1 MIEFDA
7 KRKIFHLHNDNFSYY
22 FCINKLGYL
31 IHLYSGKYIKDIDI
45 ERLTERYA
53 ERFAY
58 LDNNEE
64 VCDES
69 YYFALQASNFECAP
83 HLTGDKRGSAFII
96 KNKDGSTLTDFRYFS
111 HKIIEGKEPLKN
123 LPHARIEDDKNVE
136 TLMVTLKDIR
146 SNVYVTLFYSIF
158 DSINVLLRNCRVFN
172 EENDDIYLEK
182 ASSLELDLFAEDYTL
197 LSTHGTWS
205 MDRLLEETPINH
217 NKIIVGDTHGAR
229 GFYHNPSIMI
239 KENDATLNAGNVY
252 GLSLI
257 YSGNFAFEVGQDDL
271 NQTRIIAGIH
281 PESFEFKLE
290 KGEEFITP
298 ECVVAFSDKGING
311 VTQALHD
318 FARNYIIPKKF
329 VYKERPILIN
339 SWEAYYFDFDTNK
352 IKKLIDEA
360 KDLGIEMVVLDDG
373 WFGLRNSDAT
383 SLGDWDVNLEK
394 IDLKEVIDYAHENKM
409 KFGLWI
415 EPEMISPNSEL
426 YKNHPEYALY
436 NRDIKPT
443 LYRHQLVLDFTN
455 PKIVDEVFEKLK
467 NIFDNFEI
475 DYCKW
480 DFNRYLSEIGSTFLG
495 KEREGEIY
503 HRFILGTYSLLDK
516 FTKRYPNVLLETCAS
531 GGGRFD
537 LGMLYYS
544 PQIWASDETD
554 PNARIEIQYATNLFY
569 PLSTIGAHV
578 SARPFSTY
586 QDKAIIAA
594 FGTFGYELDPVKL
607 KEDDKK
613 QIREINNLVKTWHH
627 IVTIGDYYTLKD
639 PTKSNY
645 ASWMCVTKNK
655 KEALVFHYNFRREP
669 TRARY
674 IKLLGLKED
683 QYYFNSLTNKI
694 YRGDF
699 YMNVGLNI
707 SCPLDEGKAMM
718 FVIKAVSAIEKAIYE
733 KMNSGKETK
742 RDRIL

>member
-7 KRKIFHLHNDNFSYY
+7 KTKIFHLHNEEFSYY

-31 IHLYSGKYIKDIDI
+31 IHLYSGKYIKSIDI

-53 ERFAY
+53 ERYAY
-58 LDNNEE
+58 LENNKE

-83 HLTGDKRGSAFII
+83 HLTGDKRGAPIII
-96 KNKDGSTLTDFRYFS
+96 KNVDGSTLTDFRY
-111 HKIIEGKEPLKN
+111 HRHYIIDGKPELID
-123 LPHARIEDDKNVE
+123 LPHARIGTSKRVQ
-136 TLMVTLKDIR
+136 TLVVTCKDVR
-146 SNVYVTLFYSIF
+146 SNVFVDLYYSIF
-158 DSINVLLRNCRVFN
+158 EDMNVLVRNCRVFN
-172 EENDDIYLEK
+172 AENKDIEVTK
-182 ASSLELDLFAEDYTL
+182 ASSLELDLFGEDYTL
-197 LSTHGTWS
+197 ISTHGTWS
-205 MDRLLEETPINH
+205 MDRLIEETPINH
-217 NKIIVGDTHGAR
+217 NKVIVSDNHGAR
-229 GFYHNPSIMI
+229 GFYHNPSIMV
-239 KENDATLNAGNVY
+239 KENEATYNSGNVF

-257 YSGNFAFEVGQDDL
+257 YSGNFSFEIGQDDL
-271 NQTRIIAGIH
+271 NQTRIIAGIN
-281 PESFEFKLE
+281 PETFSFNLS

-298 ECVVAFSDKGING
+298 ECVLTFSDEGING
-311 VTQALHD
+311 VTNALHD
-318 FARNYIIPKKF
+318 FAREYIIPKKF
-329 VYKERPILIN
+329 GNVERPILIN
-339 SWEAYYFDFDTNK
+339 SREAYYFDFDTLK

-360 KDLGIEMVVLDDG
+360 KEIGIEMVVLDDG
-373 WFGLRNSDAT
+373 WFGARNDDKT
-383 SLGDWDVNLEK
+383 SLGDWTLNLGKINLE
-394 IDLKEVIDYAHENKM
+394 EVINYAHSKKM
-409 KFGLWI
+409 KFGLWV
-415 EPEMISPNSEL
+415 EPEMISFDSNL
-426 YKNHPEYALY
+426 YKEHPEYALY
-436 NRDIKPT
+436 NRNIKPT

-455 PKIVDEVFEKLK
+455 PKVVNEIFDKIS
-467 NIFDNFEI
+467 NIFSKYKI

-480 DFNRYLSEIGSTFLG
+480 DFNRYLSEIGSTYLDSS
-495 KEREGEIY
+495 KEGEIY
-503 HRFILGTYSLLDK
+503 HRFMLGTYKLLDK
-516 FTKRYPNVLLETCAS
+516 FVKKFPNVLLETCAS

-554 PNARIEIQYATNLFY
+554 PNARIEIQFATNLFY
-569 PLSTIGAHV
+569 PLSTIGSHV

-594 FGTFGYELDPVKL
+594 FGTFGYELDPLKL
-607 KEDDKK
+607 KDEDKK
-613 QIREINNLVKTWHH
+613 QIIEINKLVKTWHH
-627 IVTIGDYYTLKD
+627 VVTIGDYYTLKD

-674 IKLLGLKED
+674 IKLVGLKKD
-683 QYYFNSLTNKI
+683 QFYFNSLTNKI

-718 FVIKAVSAIEKAIYE
+718 FVIKAVSPIEKALYE
-733 KMNSGKETK
+733 KMNSGKEEK
-742 RDRIL
+742 RDKIL